1 MWVRVPVPDGVPV
14 AFSAYLPI
22 QTLGETP
29 WEVWDPVWTVFVK
42 GLSPS
47 GRYPVAMTEANYSV
61 AGMSCDH
68 CVRAVETEVGNVP
81 GVASV
86 AVNLK
91 AGRVTVYSD
100 EPVDTDAVRAAVE
113 GAGFE
118 FTA

>member
-22 QTLGETP
+22 QTLGETR

-42 GLSPS
+42 GAS
-47 GRYPVAMTEANYSV
+47 RYPVAMTEAIYSV